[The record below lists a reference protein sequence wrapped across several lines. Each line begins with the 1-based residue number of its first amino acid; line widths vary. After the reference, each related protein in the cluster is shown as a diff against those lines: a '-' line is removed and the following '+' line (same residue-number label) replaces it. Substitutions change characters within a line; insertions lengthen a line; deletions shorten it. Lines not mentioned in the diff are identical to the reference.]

1 MTEYFK
7 QEKILQHVRE
17 TEMKD
22 LVVSVFGVLG
32 LIDLVQVL
40 LGAIGLDDFG

>member
-1 MTEYFK
+1 MTECFK

-22 LVVSVFGVLG
+22 LVVRVLGVLG

-40 LGAIGLDDFG
+40 LGAIGLDYFE

>member
-22 LVVSVFGVLG
+22 LVVSVLGVLG